1 MDVSVKVGVRVRPLS
16 ENEVNDGCCTCLSYP
31 LEENQLIIGND
42 KLFGFD
48 FIFKET
54 DSQECVYKKAAFPMV
69 ENVLKGYNATLFA
82 YGQTGSGKTY
92 TMGTYVSEN
101 LSENSVGIVPRII
114 KDLFDRMPD
123 CEYEYTVKVSFL
135 EIYKED
141 IHDLLSEDAS
151 ASLQIREE
159 NQLVKIPGLTE
170 TLVTCPEEVLNLLQS
185 GSAKRSV
192 GSTAMNMKSSR
203 SHAILTLNFL
213 LRPKVIECGAESTEG
228 TLTAK
233 LHLVDLAGSERL
245 KKTHAEG
252 DRLKEGIDINR
263 GLLALGNVIS
273 ALCERD
279 AKKRSHIPY
288 RDSRLTRLLQDSLGG
303 NSATLMLACVSPA
316 DMNMEE
322 TLNTLRYADRAR
334 LIKNKPILN
343 RADPKDAELARLRT
357 LVAQLQSQLTNGSSF
372 PLLSPCAKLIKPM
385 SSSAN
390 STNSAASSSHF
401 SSEIITGLLDK
412 TRKLESE
419 KLQLCEEL
427 DRSVE
432 KIKEL
437 YKVNFDSDNLRD
449 VLLTEYQ
456 KVESVFNS
464 LKQLVEDKLSEN
476 PELLRCIQELE
487 SILAKVKSLSLTESH
502 RITNDDLEHAYKQ
515 STDLLAEVRS
525 DITGLGTEDEEFNRM
540 TLENTEVNMDNNDD
554 GNENI
559 SRASETMTTLT
570 TKTQG
575 VDQWRSELR
584 ARRIECKQRIETI
597 EATIRQKNDLLASL
611 KAAAEQGDESYCLLL
626 QKYESQVRELQSRIS
641 ELELEKSRLL
651 AEHNN
656 EESKDT
662 KIQKENLLKAMEQEL
677 IQTRRQLTELSRL
690 KKAKEARETE
700 CIRLRTEIQSLKAQM
715 IRSAKQLREE
725 SAAYRKWRK
734 EKENEVR
741 RLQQHD
747 RRLQCEMS
755 RMVSAHE
762 RQQAVLKRRIEAA
775 AAAERRLKELLLR
788 QRDVKQE
795 RDKRLS
801 EVNNPKS
808 KFDFAA
814 RIRRWIRMDLDI
826 HVSMADVRYH
836 LTNLIDSR
844 KMVCDQLRDIER
856 KIETCQPND
865 EQYDV
870 YVDEVKSLT
879 ATIQSQTQ
887 QISDLQQKLIDAG
900 ERSSSTDAEGGRGGC
915 VGASDSNGQISY
927 RLAQLHNI
935 QEARIALKYLFKE
948 CCDLKEQL
956 QSKDKSIEQLKSH
969 NDKLQKA
976 LQVALTSSVNACTD
990 SRPPPLINK
999 ANGYL
1004 NTEDY
1009 VEDVKSHCQVTSKYL
1024 EKLQKENAEL
1034 RELIAIQREDLAEMN
1049 LQLREMLNSRQA
1061 GTPVLRQNHNNNET
1075 FILPSNNN
1083 NDDDGENSNGCITNN
1098 DRNISP
1104 TFINKRSHISCNATD
1119 TDEPDSKVKKSESEE
1134 NLHFKGEEE
1143 EENSNPT
1150 VNDDS
1155 QQRRCKCRGNCQSR
1169 CSCKRSG
1176 RLCTPANC
1184 HCLPGIC
1191 QNRSTPPPTTTP
1203 TTGLDEDN
1211 EDLGLSLKSSTVMAP
1226 PSDVPRILRPKRKT
1240 RALQLNLSP
1249 PPQHQQ
1255 QKKKSQPSR
1264 CLNET
1269 YDLDKKSSDTENEHC
1284 QLSTSPSSPDEIT
1297 DASVVRHLWPKYRV
1311 SFFPSPSLTPDL

>member
-54 DSQECVYKKAAFPMV
+54 DSQEYVYKKAALPMV
-69 ENVLKGYNATLFA
+69 ENILKGYNATLFA

-151 ASLQIREE
+151 ACLQIREE

-203 SHAILTLNFL
+203 SHAILTLSFL
-213 LRPKVIECGAESTEG
+213 LRPKVTECSVESTED

-279 AKKRSHIPY
+279 SKKRSHIPY

-357 LVAQLQSQLTNGSSF
+357 LVAQLQSRLTNGSSF
-372 PLLSPCAKLIKPM
+372 PLLSPCAKLIKPI
-385 SSSAN
+385 SSSVN
-390 STNSAASSSHF
+390 STTTSSTASSGSSHF
-401 SSEIITGLLDK
+401 SSEIITSLLDK
-412 TRKLESE
+412 TKKLESE

-437 YKVNFDSDNLRD
+437 YKANFDSYNLRD
-449 VLLTEYQ
+449 ELLIEYQ
-456 KVESVFNS
+456 KLESVLNS

-476 PELLRCIQELE
+476 PELMCCIQELE
-487 SILAKVKSLSLTESH
+487 SILAKVKSLSPTESH
-502 RITNDDLEHAYKQ
+502 KITNDDLEHAYKQ

-525 DITGLGTEDEEFNRM
+525 EITGLDTEDEEFNGT

-554 GNENI
+554 GNDNI
-559 SRASETMTTLT
+559 NCASETVSTLT
-570 TKTQG
+570 TKTQDRWG
-575 VDQWRSELR
+575 SELR

-611 KAAAEQGDESYCLLL
+611 EAAAEQGDESYCLLL
-626 QKYESQVRELQSRIS
+626 QKYESQVRELESRIS
-641 ELELEKSRLL
+641 DLELEKSRLL
-651 AEHNN
+651 AEHSS

-662 KIQKENLLKAMEQEL
+662 KSQKENRLRAMEQEL

-700 CIRLRTEIQSLKAQM
+700 CIRLRNEIQSLKTQM

-741 RLQQHD
+741 RLQEHD

-755 RMVSAHE
+755 RLVSAHE
-762 RQQAVLKRRIEAA
+762 RQQAVLRRRIEAA

-788 QRDVKQE
+788 QKDVKQE
-795 RDKRLS
+795 RDKRPS
-801 EVNNPKS
+801 EINNPKS

-814 RIRRWIRMDLDI
+814 RVRSWVKMDLDM
-826 HVSMADVRYH
+826 HVSVASVRYH

-844 KMVCDQLRDIER
+844 KMLCDQLRTIES
-856 KIETCQPND
+856 KIEACQQDNEP
-865 EQYDV
+865 YDM
-870 YVDEVKSLT
+870 YVNEMNSLT
-879 ATIQSQTQ
+879 ETIQSQTQ

-900 ERSSSTDAEGGRGGC
+900 ERSSTDAAGGGGGAVC
-915 VGASDSNGQISY
+915 VSASDPNGQVLSCRI
-927 RLAQLHNI
+927 AQLHNI
-935 QEARIALKYLFKE
+935 QEARIALKYLFKQASSSE
-948 CCDLKEQL
+948 VSKINLEAQLSEMDTQMTTLKREMENLRESFSTELLKSETTCCDLKEQL
-956 QSKDKSIEQLKSH
+956 QSKDKSIEQLKNH
-969 NDKLQKA
+969 NSKLQKA
-976 LQVALTSSVNACTD
+976 LQVALTSSLNACTD
-990 SRPPPLINK
+990 TGPPVTPLINK
-999 ANGYL
+999 ASSYS

-1009 VEDVKSHCQVTSKYL
+1009 IKDIESHCQVTSKYV
-1024 EKLQKENAEL
+1024 EQLQKENAQL
-1034 RELIAIQREDLAEMN
+1034 RELITIQRENLAGVN
-1049 LQLREMLNSRQA
+1049 LQLSELLNSRQP
-1061 GTPVLRQNHNNNET
+1061 GTPVLRQSHNHNNINDT
-1075 FILPSNNN
+1075 FILSSNNTSG
-1083 NDDDGENSNGCITNN
+1083 DENSNGRRIKNN
-1098 DRNISP
+1098 ERNTSP
-1104 TFINKRSHISCNATD
+1104 DFTTNKRSPISCNATD
-1119 TDEPDSKVKKSESEE
+1119 FDEPDSKVRKSESEW
-1134 NLHFKGEEE
+1134 NPNFKAGEEE
-1143 EENSNPT
+1143 EENTNPT

-1155 QQRRCKCRGNCQSR
+1155 HQRRCKCRGNCQSR

-1176 RLCTPANC
+1176 RLCTPAYC
-1184 HCLPGIC
+1184 QCVPGIC
-1191 QNRSTPPPTTTP
+1191 QNRSTPPTTT
-1203 TTGLDEDN
+1203 
-1211 EDLGLSLKSSTVMAP
+1211 
-1226 PSDVPRILRPKRKT
+1226 
-1240 RALQLNLSP
+1240 
-1249 PPQHQQ
+1249 
-1255 QKKKSQPSR
+1255 
-1264 CLNET
+1264 C
-1269 YDLDKKSSDTENEHC
+1269 C
-1284 QLSTSPSSPDEIT
+1284 
-1297 DASVVRHLWPKYRV
+1297 
-1311 SFFPSPSLTPDL
+1311 